1 MKKKKMIGFRTLLTL
16 LVVLPLALTATAL
29 TAVSSIEMKEE
40 MKELY
45 LAQLDGANRMMW
57 EQNRRGEGVES
68 LTFDEATG
76 KITMNGVDV
85 SESLN
90 KEFDEYKKQTDI
102 DCTLF
107 VGDTRRATSLINDK
121 GKRNVGTQATAAV
134 TEAVLGRGEVYSSEN
149 TQVAGQ
155 AYFVSYLPIKDNS
168 DAILGM
174 FFAGIPRADY
184 QKALQGTIV
193 KNVVIALVIFVALA
207 LFVFFFMAKRIAD
220 ALNRVSTLN
229 TSLSEGDLTKTIDNR
244 RAPAREIG
252 ELISSAEE
260 LQGKL
265 SEIVT
270 NINSR
275 AKSVAASAD
284 ELRTAAEHTAEN
296 SNSVSNAVGE
306 IATGATS
313 QAEDIQDGMEALMD
327 VTGGIDEL
335 NEEID
340 AVDKS
345 AVEMAESSED
355 MKNNFGRLSTAMDKT
370 GKSLAEVSE
379 SMRSVDGI
387 VDEVRKT
394 MDAISAIAGQTNL
407 LSLNASIEAARAGE
421 AGKGFAV
428 VADNIGQLAKQTKD
442 SSESIDSV
450 MKELSEKTTD
460 AVTTV
465 EELSKI
471 VTEQAEIT
479 AETRATVDG
488 VIGSINSVR
497 GALERIKENCG
508 NIEKKCAMMNDTMS
522 SLSAISE
529 QNAASSEETSAS
541 MEQVN
546 NTVGDINALAEDLSG
561 ISEEL
566 TEMLKF
572 FKV

>member
-121 GKRNVGTQATAAV
+121 GERNVGTQATAAV
-134 TEAVLGRGEVYSSEN
+134 TEAVLGRGESYSSEN

-174 FFAGIPRADY
+174 FFAGIPRSDY

-207 LFVFFFMAKRIAD
+207 LFVFFFIAKRIAD

-270 NINSR
+270 NINGR